1 MTARVPPERRSISAK
16 ADVGDA
22 SAPARRP
29 QTRRRRPR
37 RRKKGTL
44 TALDMALIVA
54 VAVVLL
60 LLAEPIWS
68 VVALAL
74 QAFDI
79 GNSALHMAGEITFTI
94 VYACAFVGAFH
105 FIGHQRRG
113 VPWKR
118 AGLVIPKSRA
128 LTIGLIAG
136 IAAYTVV
143 GLVDGTVSTILGRA
157 LVDNP
162 RVFAEGYEATWYTTT
177 LSLIVSTAIVP
188 FIEELFFRGLLLGWL
203 KDRIPVI
210 PAVVFSAFAFA
221 AYHQNWDY
229 LLSLFAFALILSWV
243 FLRTK
248 SLWPAVLAHG
258 AYNLV
263 IDLYGYLSPG

>member
-1 MTARVPPERRSISAK
+1 MTGRVPSERRPISAK
-16 ADVGDA
+16 ADPSVT

-29 QTRRRRPR
+29 TTRPRAPR
-37 RRKKGTL
+37 RRKGTL

-54 VAVVLL
+54 IAVVLL
-60 LLAEPIWS
+60 LVAEPVWS
-68 VVALAL
+68 VVSLVL
-74 QAFDI
+74 QALDI
-79 GNSALHMAGEITFTI
+79 GKPGLHMAGEITFTMI
-94 VYACAFVGAFH
+94 YTCAFVGAFYV
-105 FIGHQRRG
+105 IGRRRRG
-113 VPWKR
+113 VTWKR
-118 AGLVIPKSRA
+118 AGFVKPKSRA
-128 LTIGLIAG
+128 LSMGLIAG

-143 GLVDGTVSTILGRA
+143 GLVDGAVSTSLGRT

-162 RVFAEGYEATWYTTT
+162 RVFAAGYVATWYTTT
-177 LSLIVSTAIVP
+177 LSLIVSSAAVP
-188 FIEELFFRGLLLGWL
+188 FIEEFFFRGLLLGWM

-210 PAVVFSAFAFA
+210 PAVVFSALAFA

-229 LLSLFAFALILSWV
+229 LLSLFAFGLILGWV

-263 IDLYGYLSPG
+263 IDLYGFLSPG

>member
-1 MTARVPPERRSISAK
+1 MTGRGPSERRPISAK
-16 ADVGDA
+16 ADLGETG
-22 SAPARRP
+22 APAPRP
-29 QTRRRRPR
+29 RIRPRGAR
-37 RRKKGTL
+37 RRKGAL
-44 TALDMALIVA
+44 TAPDMALIA
-54 VAVVLL
+54 AIAVVLL
-60 LLAEPIWS
+60 LVAESIWS
-68 VVALAL
+68 VVSLVL
-74 QAFDI
+74 QALGI
-79 GNSALHMAGEITFTI
+79 GKSGLHMAGEITFTVI
-94 VYACAFVGAFH
+94 YACAFVGAFH
-105 FIGHQRRG
+105 VIGRRRRG

-118 AGLVIPKSRA
+118 AGLVKPKTRA
-128 LTIGLIAG
+128 LSIGLIAG

-143 GLVDGTVSTILGRA
+143 GLVDGAVSTSLGRA

-177 LSLIVSTAIVP
+177 LSLLVSTAIVP

-210 PAVVFSAFAFA
+210 PAVIFSALAFA

-229 LLSLFAFALILSWV
+229 LLSLFAFGLILSWV

>member
-1 MTARVPPERRSISAK
+1 MSGRVPSERRPISAK
-16 ADVGDA
+16 SEPSVT

-29 QTRRRRPR
+29 SNRPRSPR
-37 RRKKGTL
+37 RRKGTL

-54 VAVVLL
+54 IAVVLL

-68 VVALAL
+68 VVSLVL
-74 QAFDI
+74 QAVDI
-79 GNSALHMAGEITFTI
+79 GNSGLHMAGEVTFTVI
-94 VYACAFVGAFH
+94 YTCAFVGAFY
-105 FIGHQRRG
+105 GVGRRRRR
-113 VPWKR
+113 VAWKR
-118 AGLVIPKSRA
+118 VGLVKPKTRA
-128 LTIGLIAG
+128 VSMGLIAG
-136 IAAYTVV
+136 IAAYTIV
-143 GLVDGTVSTILGRA
+143 GLVDGAVSTSLGRA

-162 RVFAEGYEATWYTTT
+162 RIFAAGYVPTWYTTT

-188 FIEELFFRGLLLGWL
+188 FIEEFFFRGLLLGWL

-210 PAVVFSAFAFA
+210 PAVIFSALAFA

-229 LLSLFAFALILSWV
+229 LLSLFAFGLILGWV